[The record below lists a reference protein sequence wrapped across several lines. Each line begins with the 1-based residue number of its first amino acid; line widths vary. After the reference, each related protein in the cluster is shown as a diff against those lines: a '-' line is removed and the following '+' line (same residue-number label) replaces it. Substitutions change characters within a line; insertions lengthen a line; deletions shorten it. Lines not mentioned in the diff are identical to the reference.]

1 MLNNLKKFA
10 MDTVGTAVL
19 VALMTVYFWVMYW
32 TSTSIWAYL
41 NSLVE

>member
-1 MLNNLKKFA
+1 MNNLKKFA
-10 MDTVGTAVL
+10 AGLLGSMVF
-19 VALMTVYFWVMYW
+19 VAMMTVYFWVMYW